1 MSEEAKKDMSFPIK
15 VPNNTFGIFVS
26 CEPGSQNIMLQSYAF
41 VDDSIR
47 DTKEYDAM
55 AVMSTQIID
64 VISQIIDSFVEEV
77 DDDFTKTDFTDG
89 DQLGLPF
96 PKLNTSN

>member
-1 MSEEAKKDMSFPIK
+1 MSFPIK

-55 AVMSTQIID
+55 AVMSTQIIE

-77 DDDFTKTDFTDG
+77 DDDFTKIDFTDG

-96 PKLNTSN
+96 PKLNTVN